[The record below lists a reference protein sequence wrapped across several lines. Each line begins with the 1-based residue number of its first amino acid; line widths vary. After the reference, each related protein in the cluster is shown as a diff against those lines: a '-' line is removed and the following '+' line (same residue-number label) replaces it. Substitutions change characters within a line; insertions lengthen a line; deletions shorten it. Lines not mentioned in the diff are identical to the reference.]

1 MNVRGPF
8 ATAVVLLVCL
18 SVLPVVAVELSAPA
32 VDGAAIGD
40 GGDTAVR
47 APGGP
52 HPSAANTRPADSDGD
67 GLTDRREV
75 RLGTDPTDPDT
86 DGDFV
91 DDSTEIA
98 IGTNP
103 KNPLTTI
110 LLFVV
115 IVVTS
120 IAIVVKLGRRWS
132 DDESSGGS
140 TTRPG
145 SPADTEDG
153 SETAI
158 RSAGP
163 DARADGAPDSSAGT
177 AKRFM
182 TDEERVLKHL
192 RENGGRLPQKEL
204 TERTDWSKSKVS
216 RLLSRMEDSGE
227 IEKICVGRENLV
239 ALADAVPDG
248 AKSALDTDE

>member
-1 MNVRGPF
+1 MSVRVPF
-8 ATAVVLLVCL
+8 AVGVVLLVCL
-18 SVLPVVAVELSAPA
+18 SATPVVALGLAAPA
-32 VDGAAIGD
+32 VDDGIG
-40 GGDTAVR
+40 GGVGSAVR
-47 APGGP
+47 APEGP
-52 HPSAANTRPADSDGD
+52 QPSAANSQTADTDDD
-67 GLTDRREV
+67 GLTDRREI

-91 DDSTEIA
+91 GDSTEIA

-115 IVVTS
+115 ISVTS

-132 DDESSGGS
+132 DDEGSSGPAR
-140 TTRPG
+140 RPG
-145 SPADTEDG
+145 SSPDADDG
-153 SETAI
+153 PEADS
-158 RSAGP
+158 RSARPERQAGE
-163 DARADGAPDSSAGT
+163 ASESSAET
-177 AKRFM
+177 ERRFM
-182 TDEERVLKHL
+182 TDEEQVLKHL
-192 RENGGRLPQKEL
+192 QENGGKLPQKEL

-216 RLLSRMEDSGE
+216 RLLSRMEDSGD

-239 ALADAVPDG
+239 ALDDAVPDG